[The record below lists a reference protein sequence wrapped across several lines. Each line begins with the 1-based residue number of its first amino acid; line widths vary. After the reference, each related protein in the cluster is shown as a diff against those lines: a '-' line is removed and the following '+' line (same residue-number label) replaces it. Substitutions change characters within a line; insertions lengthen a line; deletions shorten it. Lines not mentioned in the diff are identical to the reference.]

1 MYIYKPVDTFQIW
14 NWQCDSSFQV
24 NKPVNCLSWC
34 KARNHP
40 MSLVVGTDTD
50 VQIWELS
57 ESHVWEQRNI
67 LQDGNS
73 VVRSVAWSSNIGK
86 DYETIGRF
94 LLRALSFP
102 SLTYRTAA
110 SASSRSAPRG
120 TLSRAVFAIM
130 VGTCGGLSGT
140 LQARSSL
147 RAETMTVSA
156 CGSRRLMWGMDMGGE
171 E

>member
-40 MSLVVGTDTD
+40 MSLVVGTDID

-86 DYETIGRF
+86 DYETICRDTERDNFMSADEALEYGLIDKVYRN
-94 LLRALSFP
+94 RAD
-102 SLTYRTAA
+102 
-110 SASSRSAPRG
+110 
-120 TLSRAVFAIM
+120 IK
-130 VGTCGGLSGT
+130 
-140 LQARSSL
+140 
-147 RAETMTVSA
+147 
-156 CGSRRLMWGMDMGGE
+156 
-171 E
+171 

>member
-57 ESHVWEQRNI
+57 ESHVW
-67 LQDGNS
+67 
-73 VVRSVAWSSNIGK
+73 RSGAWSSNIGK
-86 DYETIGRF
+86 DYETI
-94 LLRALSFP
+94 
-102 SLTYRTAA
+102 AA
-110 SASSRSAPRG
+110 SYSVRFRSH
-120 TLSRAVFAIM
+120 L
-130 VGTCGGLSGT
+130 
-140 LQARSSL
+140 
-147 RAETMTVSA
+147 
-156 CGSRRLMWGMDMGGE
+156 
-171 E
+171 

>member
-1 MYIYKPVDTFQIW
+1 MRFFLPGEQ
-14 NWQCDSSFQV
+14 
-24 NKPVNCLSWC
+24 
-34 KARNHP
+34 A
-40 MSLVVGTDTD
+40 G
-50 VQIWELS
+50 ELS
-57 ESHVWEQRNI
+57 LLVQGAQSPHEPGGGNGYRRPDLGAIREPRLGAAQHPPGRKQRREERRLEQQHWQGLR
-67 LQDGNS
+67 DH
-73 VVRSVAWSSNIGK
+73 R
-86 DYETIGRF
+86 RF
-94 LLRALSFP
+94 LLRAFSFP

>member
-50 VQIWELS
+50 VQIWEPCLGAAQHPPGRKQRR
-57 ESHVWEQRNI
+57 EERRLEQQHWQGLR
-67 LQDGNS
+67 DH
-73 VVRSVAWSSNIGK
+73 R
-86 DYETIGRF
+86 RF
-94 LLRALSFP
+94 LLRAFSFP

-147 RAETMTVSA
+147 RAETMTASA

>member
-40 MSLVVGTDTD
+40 MSLVVGTDID

-86 DYETIGRF
+86 DYETI
-94 LLRALSFP
+94 
-102 SLTYRTAA
+102 AA
-110 SASSRSAPRG
+110 SYSVRFRSH
-120 TLSRAVFAIM
+120 L
-130 VGTCGGLSGT
+130 
-140 LQARSSL
+140 
-147 RAETMTVSA
+147 
-156 CGSRRLMWGMDMGGE
+156 
-171 E
+171 